1 MNFLATKVLKA
12 LHLSRRGLFQFKM
25 IPKFTKIQFSMVKLA
40 PQGLVSLQNG
50 TKRNKNRN
58 MNTQMYH
65 RLVTPAGLIT
75 QFALSVELEIIQVLG
90 WIGAGKYLD
99 SDLIKA
105 LGNMGNINT
114 NR

>member
-1 MNFLATKVLKA
+1 
-12 LHLSRRGLFQFKM
+12 
-25 IPKFTKIQFSMVKLA
+25 
-40 PQGLVSLQNG
+40 
-50 TKRNKNRN
+50 

-99 SDLIKA
+99 FDLIKA